1 MLRYMLLN
9 NFQNSNRYTEWTRED
24 LLVFILPSSVHTR
37 GLALFTITE
46 KSGNQIWRK
55 EGITDILKNAQSNV
69 PNVFDFC
76 FVLFCLFVEYKLV
89 RLLSKSQI
97 HGIVFNKRDIG
108 AVTPKTR

>member
-46 KSGNQIWRK
+46 KSGNQI
-55 EGITDILKNAQSNV
+55 
-69 PNVFDFC
+69 
-76 FVLFCLFVEYKLV
+76 
-89 RLLSKSQI
+89 
-97 HGIVFNKRDIG
+97 
-108 AVTPKTR
+108 